1 MYTQIKKL
9 LKTFVGKLIFVI
21 AFVAAFWVVKEGK
34 QAFVHSTAM
43 ENASVKAAET
53 INQEIQ
59 TAQAQATSTKS
70 ATDVLAERAKKN
82 ADATLAATNTDKQKR
97 VVASNFFFGAYFL
110 NTRTRPAYC
119 ASLGEPIP
127 SFAKAYE
134 SHHRNLFNAAERI
147 QIQDFKDHKAEY
159 DIEKFY
165 ALFSPST
172 EKVVAQDMK
181 DAALALKM
189 SEKEICSSMQQNA
202 NVWVKEMD
210 YQKQVPDVAQ
220 LLLKN

>member
-1 MYTQIKKL
+1 M
-9 LKTFVGKLIFVI
+9 
-21 AFVAAFWVVKEGK
+21 
-34 QAFVHSTAM
+34 
-43 ENASVKAAET
+43 
-53 INQEIQ
+53 
-59 TAQAQATSTKS
+59 
-70 ATDVLAERAKKN
+70 
-82 ADATLAATNTDKQKR
+82 
-97 VVASNFFFGAYFL
+97 
-110 NTRTRPAYC
+110 
-119 ASLGEPIP
+119 
-127 SFAKAYE
+127 
-134 SHHRNLFNAAERI
+134 FNAAERI

-172 EKVVAQDMK
+172 EMVVAQDMK